1 MPMSSFMPLIETQ
14 SMIFDITKLHQKC
27 WRMFCDVYY
36 HHLGFDTGEAL
47 SYEQKYET
55 FCRRKSVS
63 EEKDYEE
70 KLLSVKIED
79 LDFLKSYAELFFTQT
94 ESLEFIASLYFFVK
108 KMWNI
113 ETKLSHD
120 ADLLT
125 FMCPRCTKVDYSK
138 YLLDE
143 NKCLIAREE
152 GWPNVREVLKSP
164 IYSAMLREILGQ
176 EDFEHYTLDL
186 PQFIGTD
193 RGKIEYNLADES
205 IVKLVNVFV
214 GCHIDEY
221 NIQLEHFISVQP
233 KTSNYPKGC
242 EQIAFLYR
250 LFMSYENSLPE
261 IKDILDES
269 PSPLNFEVLQE
280 ERNNLIASFSETT
293 LGKSWMRRMQYKDG
307 IEHVAKYF
315 MHHLNGLTKE
325 EETQFFYTLDKIC
338 IIEDI
343 LKGNADKYRLDVKY
357 PEGWF
362 DDYSSKEELTS
373 LGCPFVKE
381 PSHTDVILS
390 KIREYQSVKKKPK
403 DLAMPI
409 RAAID
414 AGVIKRPTL
423 KEYEEVKG
431 FAKIAKSSFEDY
443 TNPCKQPYNDSAY
456 NGMVEVFKKL

>member
-1 MPMSSFMPLIETQ
+1 MPMSSFMPLTETQ
-14 SMIFDITKLHQKC
+14 SMIFDITKLHQKY
-27 WRMFCDVYY
+27 WRTFCDVYY
-36 HHLGFDTGEAL
+36 VYFGFETGEVH

-70 KLLSVKIED
+70 KLLYVKIED

-113 ETKLSHD
+113 ETKLRHD
-120 ADLLT
+120 AELLS
-125 FMCPRCTKVDYSK
+125 FICPRCTKVDYSK

-143 NKCLIAREE
+143 SKCLIVRQ
-152 GWPNVREVLKSP
+152 GNWPNVREVLKSP

-176 EDFEHYTLDL
+176 EAFDHYTLDS
-186 PQFIGTD
+186 PQFIDTAC
-193 RGKIEYNLADES
+193 GKKEYNMADES
-205 IVKLVNVFV
+205 IRNFVNMFI
-214 GCHIDEY
+214 GSLIEAY
-221 NIQLEHFISVQP
+221 NSQLKFFISVQP

-250 LFMSYENSLPE
+250 LFMSYEDSLPE

-269 PSPLNFEVLQE
+269 PSPLNLEVLQE
-280 ERNNLIASFSETT
+280 ERNNLITSFRETT
-293 LGKSWMRRMQYKDG
+293 LGKSWMQRMQYKDG

-325 EETQFFYTLDKIC
+325 EETLFFYTLDKIC

-362 DDYSSKEELTS
+362 DNYSSTEDLTS
-373 LGCPFVKE
+373 PGCPFVKE
-381 PSHTDVILS
+381 PSQTDVILS

-403 DLAMPI
+403 DLAMPV